1 MQRLT
6 LTITPAEWTALCRSA
21 EYNLRD
27 PKREARHILKSAL
40 GLAGETAKPETT
52 KHNHAVAFQ
61 SDAGAVVATQ

>member
-40 GLAGETAKPETT
+40 GLAAATNEPN
-52 KHNHAVAFQ
+52 KHNCAVPAYQ
-61 SDAGAVVATQ
+61 GTDGAIVATQ